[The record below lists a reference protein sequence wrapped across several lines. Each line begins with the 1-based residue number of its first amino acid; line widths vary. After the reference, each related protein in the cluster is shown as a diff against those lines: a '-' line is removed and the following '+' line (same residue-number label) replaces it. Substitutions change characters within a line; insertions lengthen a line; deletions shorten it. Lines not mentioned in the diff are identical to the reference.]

1 MGKVFSYLFVVC
13 LETNRIMAGGPDT
26 YNLGCLKNSR
36 GSTFA
41 QKKDFAKKRRV
52 DYVVPVSVSN
62 KFDI

>member
-1 MGKVFSYLFVVC
+1 MG
-13 LETNRIMAGGPDT
+13 GGPDT